1 METSQLISKLMEMPK
16 MIATVQ
22 VSILDKTEESQKI
35 TQEII
40 RCETKL
46 RVLIT
51 GLTDE
56 AGKKLY
62 SNEDARKAAFSEMVE
77 GDIELNDIKKRSSKI
92 EHDLQEE
99 RINFDVL
106 TNEQKN
112 IRAILMFLS
121 GTQK

>member
-77 GDIELNDIKKRSSKI
+77 DDIELNDIKKRSSKI

-99 RINFDVL
+99 RINFDLL

-121 GTQK
+121 GTQT

>member
-16 MIATVQ
+16 QIATVQ

-77 GDIELNDIKKRSSKI
+77 DDIELNDIKKRSSKI

-99 RINFDVL
+99 RINFDLL

>member
-40 RCETKL
+40 RCETKI

-77 GDIELNDIKKRSSKI
+77 DDIELNDIKKRSSKI

-99 RINFDVL
+99 RINFDLL

>member
-77 GDIELNDIKKRSSKI
+77 DDIELNDIKKRSSKI

-99 RINFDVL
+99 RINFDLL

>member
-77 GDIELNDIKKRSSKI
+77 DDIELNDIKKRSLKI

-99 RINFDVL
+99 RINFDLL

>member
-16 MIATVQ
+16 QIATVQ

-51 GLTDE
+51 GLTDD

-77 GDIELNDIKKRSSKI
+77 DDIELNDIKKRSSKI

-99 RINFDVL
+99 RINFDLL

>member
-16 MIATVQ
+16 QIATVQ

-51 GLTDE
+51 GLTDK

-77 GDIELNDIKKRSSKI
+77 DDIELNDIKKRSSKI

-99 RINFDVL
+99 RINFDLL

>member
-1 METSQLISKLMEMPK
+1 METSQLISKLMETPK

-22 VSILDKTEESQKI
+22 LSILDKTEESQKI
-35 TQEII
+35 THEII

-77 GDIELNDIKKRSSKI
+77 DDIELNDIKKRSSKI

-99 RINFDVL
+99 RINFDLL

>member
-22 VSILDKTEESQKI
+22 ISILDKTEESQKI

-40 RCETKL
+40 RCETKI

-77 GDIELNDIKKRSSKI
+77 DDIELNDIKKRSSKI

-99 RINFDVL
+99 RINFDLL

>member
-22 VSILDKTEESQKI
+22 VSILDKTDESQKI

-77 GDIELNDIKKRSSKI
+77 DDIELNDIKKRSSKI

-99 RINFDVL
+99 RINFDLL